1 MENRA
6 EREYVELEGAARG
19 GAMIFGGGFLEG
31 DLADSDSDSDDVR
44 EGGGGGSGEFVKGVR
59 AW

>member
-44 EGGGGGSGEFVKGVR
+44 EGGGGWEG
-59 AW
+59 